1 MTGPLAPELYDRSR
15 AVGSWW
21 EASLAPEPPRPSLAG
36 EVATDV
42 AIIGGG
48 FAGLNAA
55 RALAGH
61 GIEAVVLEAG
71 AIGWGASGRNGGI
84 CGPGGDKL
92 SAAAMYRRYGAAEV
106 ARYEAAQ
113 AEAIEWVRAFAK
125 AEGLGQRL
133 QGDGELVL
141 AHSPRAARD
150 LAALAEAEPE
160 GHLPLPPSGQHD
172 IARFGGVMMKPAFG
186 IHPLAYVRALA
197 RAADRDGAQV
207 YERSEVTRWARTGAR
222 HRLETA
228 AGSVTAERL
237 LIATNGF
244 TPAGLSPMLAGLAVP
259 VISNI
264 AVTRPLSAE
273 ERARHPWLGE
283 HPAAD
288 TRHMLSY
295 FRVLP
300 DGRFLLGARGDTRGS
315 DAGAVAM
322 RAHVVA
328 RIAAELP
335 GFAAAEITHFWR
347 GPIAATTRLTP
358 AVGWLDRE
366 RRVALALG
374 WHGSGIAMASL
385 GGRLAAKVLATG
397 SEEDV
402 PLPMRGPPPRL
413 PLPGL
418 VPLYVG
424 AAMTFYRAMDALAFL
439 PSRKA

>member
-1 MTGPLAPELYDRSR
+1 MTGPLAPEIYDRTR

-21 EASLAPEPPRPSLAG
+21 EASLPPAPPRPSLAG
-36 EVATDV
+36 EVTTDV

-55 RALAGH
+55 RALAMR

-71 AIGWGASGRNGGI
+71 AVGWGASGRNGGI

-92 SAAAMYRRYGAAEV
+92 SAQALRRRYGEAEV
-106 ARYEAAQ
+106 ARYHAAQ
-113 AEAIEWVRAFAK
+113 AEAVAWVRAFAE
-125 AEGLGQRL
+125 AEGLGDVL
-133 QGDGELVL
+133 QGDGEIVL

-150 LAALAEAEPE
+150 LAALSTSDPE
-160 GHLPLPPSGQHD
+160 HHVPLPPSGLDD
-172 IARFGGVMMKPAFG
+172 IARHGGVMMKPAFG
-186 IHPLAYVRALA
+186 IHPLAYVRALGEAAERAGA
-197 RAADRDGAQV
+197 RV
-207 YERSEVTRWARTGAR
+207 LERSEVIRWGRDGAR

-228 AGSVTAERL
+228 TGALTADRL

-244 TPAGLSPMLAGLAVP
+244 TPGGLSPALSGLAVP

-264 AVTRPLSAE
+264 AVTRPLTAE

-315 DAGAVAM
+315 DAGTPAM
-322 RAHVVA
+322 RAHVAA

-335 GFAAAEITHFWR
+335 GFAGAEITHFWR

-374 WHGSGIAMASL
+374 WHGSGIALASL
-385 GGRLAAKVLATG
+385 GGRLAAEVLASG
-397 SEEDV
+397 SEEGV
-402 PLPMRGPPPRL
+402 PLAMRGRPRRL

-424 AAMTFYRAMDALAFL
+424 AAMGLYRAMDALSFL
-439 PSRKA
+439 PSRKG

>member
-1 MTGPLAPELYDRSR
+1 
-15 AVGSWW
+15 
-21 EASLAPEPPRPSLAG
+21 
-36 EVATDV
+36 
-42 AIIGGG
+42 
-48 FAGLNAA
+48 AGLNAA
-55 RALAGH
+55 RALAER

-71 AIGWGASGRNGGI
+71 AVGWGASGRNGGI

-92 SAAAMYRRYGAAEV
+92 TAGILLRRYGDEAV
-106 ARYEAAQ
+106 QRYHAAQ
-113 AEAIEWVRAFAK
+113 TEAIEWVRAFAK
-125 AEGLGQRL
+125 GEGLGDLL

-141 AHSPRAARD
+141 AHSARAARD
-150 LAALAEAEPE
+150 LAALSRSDPE
-160 GHLPLPPSGQHD
+160 HHQALPPSGRDD
-172 IARFGGVMMKPAFG
+172 IARHGGVMFKPAFG

-197 RAADRDGAQV
+197 QAAERAGARV
-207 YERSEVTRWARTGAR
+207 FERSEVIGWQRPSNGNGAG
-222 HRLETA
+222 HRLETSTGA
-228 AGSVTAERL
+228 LTAERVL
-237 LIATNGF
+237 VATNGF
-244 TPAGLSPMLAGLAVP
+244 TPGGLSPLLSGLAVP

-264 AVTRPLSAE
+264 AVTRPLTEE

-322 RAHVVA
+322 RAHVA
-328 RIAAELP
+328 KRIATELP
-335 GFAAAEITHFWR
+335 GFAEAEITHFWR
-347 GPIAATTRLTP
+347 GPIAATMRLTP

-374 WHGSGIAMASL
+374 WHGSGIALASY
-385 GGRLAAKVLATG
+385 GGRLAAEVLATG
-397 SEEDV
+397 SDEKV
-402 PLPMRGPPPRL
+402 PLVMRGRPPRL

-424 AAMTFYRAMDALAFL
+424 AMIGLYHAIDALAFL
-439 PSRKA
+439 PSRKG